1 MIRKS
6 GHRFSFKIM
15 CQQTTMNTYALH
27 DVADDALLRRWGTS
41 ALAIAALHA
50 ALIALTVSWYRPLTL
65 PGITLPA
72 IMVDMAPVTSAPQ
85 PTQLDLAPGPVM
97 QQADASPP
105 EAAKQEAVE
114 EQIAP
119 TPPQEKP
126 EVVAPPEQ
134 KQATP
139 QKLEPAKVT
148 PEAKPAPVKPKV
160 VRADAKKPTDATPA
174 PRTTASPRAERQAPA
189 ASAVSTGASAAAVA
203 SYKQM
208 VAAHLQR
215 FKQYPPA
222 AKAAGQQGTARVSFT
237 LSRSGGVMSA
247 GLGGSSGHS
256 ALDAETLAMVRR
268 AQPFPPFPTDVKQS
282 SMSFSAPV
290 AFYIR

>member
-1 MIRKS
+1 
-6 GHRFSFKIM
+6 
-15 CQQTTMNTYALH
+15 
-27 DVADDALLRRWGTS
+27 
-41 ALAIAALHA
+41 
-50 ALIALTVSWYRPLTL
+50 
-65 PGITLPA
+65 
-72 IMVDMAPVTSAPQ
+72 
-85 PTQLDLAPGPVM
+85 M

-105 EAAKQEAVE
+105 EPAVAEAVQ

-134 KQATP
+134 KTEPTP
-139 QKLEPAKVT
+139 PKPEPAKAE
-148 PEAKPAPVKPKV
+148 PEKKPSPVKPKV
-160 VRADAKKPTDATPA
+160 VRADAKKPTDASPA
-174 PRTTASPRAERQAPA
+174 PRTTASPKAERQAPA
-189 ASAVSTGASAAAVA
+189 ASAVNAGASAEALA
-203 SYKQM
+203 SYRQM

-222 AKAAGQQGTARVSFT
+222 AKAAGQQGTARISFT
-237 LSRSGGVMSA
+237 LSRSGAVLSA

-268 AQPFPPFPTDVKQS
+268 AQPFPAFPADVKQS
-282 SMSFSAPV
+282 SMPFSAPV

>member
-1 MIRKS
+1 MTRRS
-6 GHRFSFKIM
+6 GDRFSVMRQQGIM
-15 CQQTTMNTYALH
+15 NAYALH

-50 ALIALTVSWYRPLTL
+50 ALIALAVSWYRL
-65 PGITLPA
+65 PPPPGVTLPA
-72 IMVDMAPVTSAPQ
+72 IMVDMSPVTSAPQ

-105 EAAKQEAVE
+105 EAAKQEAIE
-114 EQIAP
+114 EQIPP

-139 QKLEPAKVT
+139 EKPEPAKIMA
-148 PEAKPAPVKPKV
+148 EQKPTPVKPKV
-160 VRADAKKPTDATPA
+160 VRPDARKPSEAPPA
-174 PRTTASPRAERQAPA
+174 PRTTASPKAERRAPA
-189 ASAVSTGASAAAVA
+189 ASAVSSGASAAAVA

-237 LSRSGGVMSA
+237 LSRSGSVMSA
-247 GLGGSSGHS
+247 GLGGSSGHP

-268 AQPFPPFPTDVKQS
+268 AQPFPTFPPDVKQS
-282 SMSFSAPV
+282 AMSFSAPV

>member
-1 MIRKS
+1 
-6 GHRFSFKIM
+6 
-15 CQQTTMNTYALH
+15 MNAFALH
-27 DVADDALLRRWGTS
+27 DASDQAAARRWGAS
-41 ALAIAALHA
+41 ATAIVVAHA
-50 ALIALTVSWYRPLTL
+50 ALIALVLNWYTQRPVPGVS
-65 PGITLPA
+65 LPA
-72 IMVDMAPVTSAPQ
+72 IMVDMAPATSAPQ
-85 PTQLDLAPGPVM
+85 STPLDLAPGPIM

-105 EAAKQEAVE
+105 EVTRQEAVE

-119 TPPQEKP
+119 TPPQENA

-139 QKLEPAKVT
+139 QEPEPAKVT
-148 PEAKPAPVKPKV
+148 PEQKPTLVKPKV
-160 VRADAKKPTDATPA
+160 VRADAKKPSEAPPA
-174 PRTTASPRAERQAPA
+174 PRTTAAPKAERQAPA
-189 ASAVSTGASAAAVA
+189 ASAVSSGASAAAVA

-237 LSRSGGVMSA
+237 LSRSGGVISA

-268 AQPFPPFPTDVKQS
+268 AQPFPPFPSDVKQS